1 MTRNTMMALGALAV
15 LATGCDNGSSE
26 KIEALEAR
34 VAELETKVAG
44 KGTQAPPN
52 APTADPNEQAAAELL
67 KAVQQH
73 SQALEYDK
81 ATAKLAELTEKF
93 PQSRAARAAQRF
105 EMELEVIGKEATAL
119 NISTWHKGAEVDVTN
134 GTNLLVFWEVWC
146 PHCKREV
153 PKLSATAAKFGDKGL
168 KVVGLT
174 KQTRNITDEQVT
186 DFIDQNEVS
195 YPVGKEDGTISAHY
209 NVRGVPAAAV
219 VKDGKVVWRGHPG
232 RLTDDMI
239 EGWL

>member
-1 MTRNTMMALGALAV
+1 MTRNTMVAMGLLGV
-15 LATGCDNGSSE
+15 LLGGCDNGSAE
-26 KIEALEAR
+26 KIEALEKR
-34 VAELETKVAG
+34 ITELETKVAG
-44 KGTQAPPN
+44 KTMQAPPG
-52 APTADPNEQAAAELL
+52 AQAADPNEQAAAEIL

-81 ATAKLAELTEKF
+81 AKAKLAELKEKF
-93 PQSRAARAAQRF
+93 PQSRAARAATRF
-105 EMELEVIGKEATAL
+105 EMELDVIGKEVSAL
-119 NISTWHKGAEVDVTN
+119 NVSTWHKGADTDVTS

-153 PKLSATAAKFGDKGL
+153 PKLSATAEKYGDKGL

-174 KQTRNITDEQVT
+174 KQTRNITDDQVT
-186 DFIDQNEVS
+186 EFIDQNEVA
-195 YPVGKEDGTISAHY
+195 YPVGKEDGSVSAYY

-219 VKDGKVVWRGHPG
+219 VKDGKIVWRGHPG
-232 RLTDDMI
+232 RLTDEML